1 MSKVIFAIGIA
12 LLFSVIIA
20 VFQAVE
26 ERGVDLVI
34 LTLHNLGFVL
44 GTGAATIINVFNVWA
59 EKNEGLR
66 QVKMPVVRFLFSFVW
81 AGLVLMLFVHT
92 AEFLGEQS
100 LVHWAK
106 FISVLAILAGVSYIW
121 FYLFRRAKKLAP
133 QLGQT
138 PSQEFLSIQKQ
149 LKFLPP
155 VVLLFWYIDFFLNS
169 FWPPGWHF

>member
-1 MSKVIFAIGIA
+1 MNKVVFGIILAFIISVAIA
-12 LLFSVIIA
+12 F
-20 VFQAVE
+20 FQALEGRVA
-26 ERGVDLVI
+26 DITI
-34 LTLHNLGFVL
+34 LALHNFGFVL
-44 GTGAATIINVFNVWA
+44 GTGAATIINIFNVMA
-59 EKNEGLR
+59 EKRDELR
-66 QVKMPVVRFLFSFVW
+66 TAKMPMVRFLFRFVW
-81 AGLVLMLFVHT
+81 VGLILMLFVHT
-92 AEFLGEQS
+92 AEFVGEQS

-133 QLGQT
+133 QSGQT

-169 FWPPGWHF
+169 FWLPGWHF